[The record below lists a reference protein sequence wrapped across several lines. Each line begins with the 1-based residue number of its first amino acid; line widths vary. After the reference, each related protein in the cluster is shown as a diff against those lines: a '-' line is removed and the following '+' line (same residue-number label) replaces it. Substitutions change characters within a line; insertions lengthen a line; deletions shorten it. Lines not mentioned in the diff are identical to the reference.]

1 MKLSAVLLCG
11 GESRRMGRDKA
22 LLEWDGRPM
31 WQWQLDKLRRL
42 RPEHVYVS
50 ARNKPAWLP
59 SDAELIL
66 DAPPALGPL
75 SGFAATLAR
84 MTTEHLLALAIDL
97 PRMTTD
103 HLQFLCSQ
111 LHSGIGVVPIIGD
124 RFEPMAAVYPKESAP
139 YFATALG
146 RRSAELQSIAQELV
160 AAGFLRTML
169 VPENETALYHNANTP
184 AEWEQK

>member
-1 MKLSAVLLCG
+1 MNLSAVLLCG

-31 WQWQLDKLRRL
+31 WLWQLDKLRRL

-59 SDAELIL
+59 SDAELVL

-75 SGFAATLAR
+75 SGLAATLAR
-84 MTTEHLLALAIDL
+84 TTSEHLLALAIDL

-103 HLQFLCSQ
+103 YLRSLCSQ
-111 LHSGIGVVPIIGD
+111 LHAGIGVVPVVGN
-124 RFEPMAAVYPKESAP
+124 RFEPLAAVYPKESAP
-139 YFATALG
+139 YFATALE
-146 RRSAELQSIAQELV
+146 RRDAELQSIAQKLV
-160 AAGFLRTML
+160 DAGFLRTMP
-169 VPENETALYHNANTP
+169 VPENATALYHNANTA